1 MNIFIAGHKG
11 MVGSSLVRALN
22 HHANVKLILKTRHEL
37 DLLDQK
43 RVYEFF
49 NDEKIDQVYLA
60 AAKVGGILANDKY
73 SADFIYENITIQ
85 NNIISSSHDT
95 GISKLLFLGSSCI
108 YPKFAEQPIR
118 EESLLRGDLEKTNE
132 GYAIAKITGIKMCE
146 AYRKQFGRDYRS
158 VMPTNLYGPND
169 NFHEENSHVIPGL
182 IRRFHDSK
190 IQKKEIVKIWGTG
203 EPKREFLHVDDMAKG
218 CIKMMN
224 LDSQIFYRD
233 EDLYSHV
240 NLGTGKDIE
249 IRELANIISKVVGF
263 KGQISFD
270 ISKPDGTPR
279 KVLDV
284 NKARSMGWESKIELE
299 EGIKSTYKWFV
310 DNQQLYR
317 GN

>member
-1 MNIFIAGHKG
+1 M
-11 MVGSSLVRALN
+11 
-22 HHANVKLILKTRHEL
+22 
-37 DLLDQK
+37 
-43 RVYEFF
+43 
-49 NDEKIDQVYLA
+49 
-60 AAKVGGILANDKY
+60 
-73 SADFIYENITIQ
+73 
-85 NNIISSSHDT
+85 
-95 GISKLLFLGSSCI
+95 
-108 YPKFAEQPIR
+108 
-118 EESLLRGDLEKTNE
+118 
-132 GYAIAKITGIKMCE
+132 
-146 AYRKQFGRDYRS
+146 
-158 VMPTNLYGPND
+158 
-169 NFHEENSHVIPGL
+169 
-182 IRRFHDSK
+182 
-190 IQKKEIVKIWGTG
+190 KIWGTG